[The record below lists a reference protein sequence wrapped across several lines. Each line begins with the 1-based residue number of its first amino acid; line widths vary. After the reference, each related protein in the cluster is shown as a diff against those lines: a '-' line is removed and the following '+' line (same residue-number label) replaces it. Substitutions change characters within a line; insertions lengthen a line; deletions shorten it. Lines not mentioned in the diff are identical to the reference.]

1 MGPLQPRSLP
11 TLPFAWYEI
20 LTGVREAATG
30 RLRRIPMLGYE
41 ADTGLRAPIVR
52 LWNALNRR
60 QALRT
65 GWLRIGIHPGDLGL
79 PLADDLRAD
88 LTRFPG
94 WTSYEA
100 LGRATGTP

>member
-1 MGPLQPRSLP
+1 MGPLQPSALGN
-11 TLPFAWYEI
+11 LPFAWYEV

-41 ADTGLRAPIVR
+41 ADTGLRTPIVR
-52 LWNALNRR
+52 LWNRLNRR

-88 LTRFPG
+88 LTRFTR
-94 WTSYEA
+94 WASYA
-100 LGRATGTP
+100 DLVQDTP